1 MSILDSRT
9 SSDRV
14 VDDQTGSPDSNRPAV
29 EFILPGWGE
38 GVVKKLMNVTNQIC
52 SSDQVGDVRESPVQS
67 RSAEEFVFLGWSG
80 RVVIMLSNIAD
91 STCSLDLV
99 SERDSPVQPR
109 SAVEFIIPDLGE
121 GDVNGRR
128 RRSES
133 SSFPMQCSQQE

>member
-1 MSILDSRT
+1 MKEVT
-9 SSDRV
+9 
-14 VDDQTGSPDSNRPAV
+14 
-29 EFILPGWGE
+29 
-38 GVVKKLMNVTNQIC
+38 MNVIDSM
-52 SSDQVGDVRESPVQS
+52 SSLSRKREDLQSPIQS